1 MEIDRLAQRLFESTV
16 GAENRSNEIERFNP
30 QVETA
35 VGTLAEAEVNLGVRL
50 IGCFDCQTGGP
61 LQDALPTVW

>member
-1 MEIDRLAQRLFESTV
+1 MEINAIAQRLFESTV

-35 VGTLAEAEVNLGVRL
+35 AGTLAEAEVSLGVRL
-50 IGCFDCQTGGP
+50 IGCSIVKPGAP
-61 LQDALPTVW
+61 